1 MTARGISVLS
11 AAWLVWVVGCSASPA
26 ATAPT
31 ATIVPA
37 KPEAAPTATRAPAKP
52 VIAAS
57 APAKPVATAP
67 TAAAKPAA
75 KPSTVIAAGSAGS
88 CMVGS
93 WVVSNVT
100 IRDAA
105 GQQSG
110 GAGAQWEISS
120 SGALK
125 ETLDGSQPILSAGGG
140 GVRLSGSYA
149 ATVQLPQDPNATS
162 GVWVASNI
170 DNSQQ
175 TTAVIAPNG
184 TAVTIVTGNK
194 VLAAN
199 GNVIATVGPSNAVN
213 TGSTW
218 SCTGNTLTVQVNGA
232 TARGTGQ
239 TVTTL
244 TRK

>member
-1 MTARGISVLS
+1 MRPWRL
-11 AAWLVWVVGCSASPA
+11 LVACLIWVAGCSASTAPPV
-26 ATAPT
+26 APT
-31 ATIVPA
+31 ATAVPA
-37 KPEAAPTATRAPAKP
+37 QRAAPTATTAAAKPVVAATAPAKP
-52 VIAAS
+52 AA
-57 APAKPVATAP
+57 AAP
-67 TAAAKPAA
+67 TAAAKPVA
-75 KPSTVIAAGSAGS
+75 KPSAAIVAGNAGA
-88 CMVGS
+88 CMVGN

-100 IRDAA
+100 ITDAA

-125 ETLDGSQPILSAGGG
+125 ETLDGSQPILSASGGG
-140 GVRLSGSYA
+140 IRLSGSFA
-149 ATVQLPQDPNATS
+149 ATIQLPQDPNATS
-162 GVWVASNI
+162 GAWVASNI

-175 TTAVIAPNG
+175 TTAVIGPNG

-199 GNVIATVGPSNAVN
+199 GNVIATIGPSNAVN

-218 SCTGNTLTVQVNGA
+218 NCSGNTLTVQVNGA